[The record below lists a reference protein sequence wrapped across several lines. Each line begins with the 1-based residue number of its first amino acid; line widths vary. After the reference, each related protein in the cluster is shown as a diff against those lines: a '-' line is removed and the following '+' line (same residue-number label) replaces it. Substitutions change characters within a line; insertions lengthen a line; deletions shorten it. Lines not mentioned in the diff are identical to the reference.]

1 MKIAVAAPRS
11 KVKLCKDRL
20 PGICSLEIGWRGE
33 PTWNQGEKNSNI
45 LRTASSEISSQLFQ
59 GPESPE
65 GRCLAISNRSTQ
77 AIRLKPGQII
87 AEAEITNEEDLD
99 VWTPPK
105 PPEGRKL
112 NPQERKEQLWKELK
126 LEEKEV
132 LIKKPQLMQQVKDLI
147 GEYEDVFKR
156 EAEPFSQTELN
167 E

>member
-11 KVKLCKDRL
+11 KVKLCKYRL
-20 PGICSLEIGWRGE
+20 PGICSLEKGWRGE

-87 AEAEITNEEDLD
+87 AEITNEEDLY

-105 PPEGRKL
+105 PPEARKL

-126 LEEKEV
+126 LEEEV
-132 LIKKPQLMQQVKDLI
+132 LIKKPQLMPQVKDLI